1 MLTLPEYPWDAMA
14 PYVEQAQTH
23 PDGVVNL
30 SIGTPVDPTPEVIQQ
45 ALAAAADAPGYPTT
59 HGTAALRESIAG
71 WFARRRGVAGLDPIN
86 ILPTVGSK
94 ELVAWLPTLL
104 GLGARA
110 GAGAGDVVLR
120 PLVAYPTYDIGAQIA
135 GATPIATD
143 DPFSLDEETLQR
155 VRLIWINS
163 PSNPTGAVAGV
174 EWMRS
179 VVQLGRRIGAV
190 VASDECYA
198 ELPWEV
204 ADDDV
209 PSLLDPRV
217 CGTDPATGA
226 SDHRGLL
233 AVYSVSKQSNLA
245 GYRAAFAAGC
255 PELIAGLV
263 NTRKH
268 AGMIV
273 PAPIQAALTAALD
286 DDAHVSAQ
294 REVYRRRRALMVP
307 ALQAAGLQIEDS
319 QAGLYLWCRRAPAA
333 VQSDAQPDA
342 RPATAEDTWSL
353 VQQMAER
360 GIVVGPGVFYGE
372 RGNGYIRVALTATDE
387 RISAAAQRL
396 RG

>member
-14 PYVEQAQTH
+14 PYLEQSRSH
-23 PDGVVNL
+23 PDGAVNL
-30 SIGTPVDPTPEVIQQ
+30 SIGTPVDTTPEVVQR
-45 ALAAAADAPGYPTT
+45 ALAGAADAPGYPTT
-59 HGTAALRESIAG
+59 HGTLALRESISG
-71 WFARRRGVAGLDPIN
+71 WFARRRRVPDLDPEH

-104 GLGARA
+104 GLGARV
-110 GAGAGDVVLR
+110 GAGAADVVLR

-143 DPFSLDEETLQR
+143 DPFGLDEETLQR
-155 VRLIWINS
+155 VKLIWINS
-163 PSNPTGAVAGV
+163 PSNPTGAVASL

-179 VVQLGRRIGAV
+179 VVALARRIGAV

-204 ADDDV
+204 DGDDV
-209 PSLLDPRV
+209 PSILDPRV
-217 CGTDPATGA
+217 CGTDSETGA

-233 AVYSVSKQSNLA
+233 AVYSASKQSNLA

-273 PAPIQAALTAALD
+273 PAPIQAALAAALD
-286 DDAHVSAQ
+286 DDAHVQAQ
-294 REVYRRRRALMVP
+294 REVYRRRRDLMVP

-319 QAGLYLWCRRAPAA
+319 HAGLYLWCRSAEADPA
-333 VQSDAQPDA
+333 Q
-342 RPATAEDTWSL
+342 ATAEDTWSL
-353 VQQMAER
+353 VRAMAER

-372 RGNGYIRVALTATDE
+372 HGNGYIRVALTATDE
-387 RISAAAQRL
+387 RIAAAVARL
-396 RG
+396 MG

>member
-14 PYVEQAQTH
+14 PYVEQAQQH

-45 ALAAAADAPGYPTT
+45 ALAAASDAPGYPTT
-59 HGTAALRESIAG
+59 HGTLTLREAIAG
-71 WFARRRGVAGLDPIN
+71 WFARRRRVPDLDPAN

-104 GLGARA
+104 GLGSRA
-110 GAGAGDVVLR
+110 GAGAADVVLR

-135 GATPIATD
+135 GATPLATD
-143 DPFSLDEETLQR
+143 DPFSLDEDTLKR
-155 VRLIWINS
+155 VKLIWINS
-163 PSNPTGAVAGV
+163 PSNPTGAVASL

-179 VVQLGRRIGAV
+179 VVELARRIGAV

-198 ELPWEV
+198 ELPWDV
-204 ADDDV
+204 AGDDV

-217 CGTDPATGA
+217 CGIDEVTGA

-233 AVYSVSKQSNLA
+233 TVYSASKQSNLA

-273 PAPIQAALTAALD
+273 PAPIQAALTAALN

-294 REVYRRRRALMVP
+294 REVYRRRRELMVP
-307 ALQAAGLQIEDS
+307 ALAAAGLQIEES
-319 QAGLYLWCRRAPAA
+319 RAGLYLWCRSAQGPAA
-333 VQSDAQPDA
+333 GGEASAT
-342 RPATAEDTWSL
+342 PATAEDTWRL
-353 VQQMAER
+353 VQEMAER

-372 RGNGYIRVALTATDE
+372 QGNGYIRVALTASDE
-387 RISAAAQRL
+387 RIAAAVARL
-396 RG
+396 RA

>member
-14 PYVEQAQTH
+14 PYLEQARAH
-23 PDGVVNL
+23 PDGAVNL
-30 SIGTPVDPTPEVIQQ
+30 SIGTPVDPTPGVVQR
-45 ALAAAADAPGYPTT
+45 ALAEAADAPGYPTT
-59 HGTAALRESIAG
+59 HGTPALRESIAG
-71 WFARRRGVAGLDPIN
+71 WFARRRRVPDLDPEH

-110 GAGAGDVVLR
+110 GAGAADVVLR

-143 DPFSLDEETLQR
+143 DPFSLDEEMLQR
-155 VRLIWINS
+155 VKLIWINS
-163 PSNPTGAVAGV
+163 PSNPTGAVASL

-179 VVQLGRRIGAV
+179 VVSLARRIGAV

-204 ADDDV
+204 DGDDV
-209 PSLLDPRV
+209 PSILDPRV
-217 CGTDPATGA
+217 CGTDPKTGF

-233 AVYSVSKQSNLA
+233 AVYSASKQSNLA

-273 PAPIQAALTAALD
+273 PAPIQAALAAALD
-286 DDAHVSAQ
+286 DDAHVNAQ
-294 REVYRRRRALMVP
+294 REVYRRRRELMVP

-319 QAGLYLWCRRAPAA
+319 HAGLYLWCRSAQADPA
-333 VQSDAQPDA
+333 Q
-342 RPATAEDTWSL
+342 ATAEDTWNL
-353 VQQMAER
+353 VRMMAQW

-372 RGNGYIRVALTATDE
+372 HGNGYIRVALTATDE
-387 RISAAAQRL
+387 RIAAAVARL
-396 RG
+396 MG